1 MTTRDADESRDAE
14 RQALGA
20 ALGARAGDV
29 LELVVRRCGGAGGE
43 PPPAVPSGFA
53 RMCLA
58 ATESVA
64 RALAAEQTERDM
76 RSGRE
81 AWEVFSRIPG
91 GSAAPLDEVT
101 RRCLW
106 WRDAVEEILESSA
119 SALGT
124 SPEVLAGAR
133 AIAQMTLDVTLVRI
147 GESYEQERERT
158 VQGSHQRQEDAA
170 YAATHDELT
179 GLANRSLLID
189 RCEHMLARSRRT
201 GLGVAAIAVGLD
213 DLDALTDTLGEEARD
228 ELIGAVAQ
236 RLDGLVRDVDA
247 LARLGDDEFGILA
260 EDLADPD
267 EAEVMAGRLAAAL
280 AEPFSL
286 TGPREATVMLRV
298 SVGFA
303 TARRTGAGELLRNAE
318 IAMRR
323 ARSDG
328 VARPL
333 AFRPGMHDVIQA
345 RTELVGEL
353 RGALQHGEVFLH
365 FQPTFDL
372 ADLAPTGVEAL
383 LRWRRRGRGLVP
395 PGDFVPLLEESGLI
409 LDVGAWVM
417 REACERC
424 AAWRREGHQV
434 GLAVNVSE
442 RQLESDEFVE
452 HVREALAKSGLEPET
467 LTLDIAETTAMRD
480 TVEVASRLFELR
492 DLGVR
497 VAIDD
502 FGTGYSSLA
511 HLERFP
517 VDALKIH
524 RSFVSQLG
532 ASPEAKT
539 LIRTLIQLGRALALD
554 TLAKGI
560 EQESELAILRAESCG
575 AGQGFLFARPLEAR
589 AATEFLDRWRRERP
603 TTQLPHAAA

>member
-1 MTTRDADESRDAE
+1 VTARGADESRDVE
-14 RQALGA
+14 RRALGE
-20 ALGARAGDV
+20 ALAARAGDV
-29 LELVVRRCGGAGGE
+29 LELVVRRCGGATPD
-43 PPPAVPSGFA
+43 PPPPVPSEFA

-64 RALAAEQTERDM
+64 RALAAEQTERDI
-76 RSGRE
+76 RAGRE
-81 AWEVFSRIPG
+81 AWDVFSRMPG
-91 GSAAPLDEVT
+91 RGAARLDEVT
-101 RRCLW
+101 QRCLW
-106 WRDAVEEILESSA
+106 WRDAVEETLESCA

-124 SPEVLAGAR
+124 SPEVLASAR
-133 AIAQMTLDVTLVRI
+133 ALAQMTLDVTLIRL
-147 GESYEQERERT
+147 GESYEQERARSAHELDR
-158 VQGSHQRQEDAA
+158 RREDLA

-179 GLANRSLLID
+179 GLANRSLLVD

-201 GLGVAAIAVGLD
+201 GMGVAAIAVGLD
-213 DLDALTDTLGEEARD
+213 DLAALTDTLGESGGK
-228 ELIGAVAQ
+228 ELICAVAR
-236 RLDGLVRDVDA
+236 RLDSLVRDVDA
-247 LARLGDDEFGILA
+247 LARLGEDEFGILA

-267 EAEVMAGRLAAAL
+267 EAEVMAGRLAGAL

-286 TGPREATVMLRV
+286 TGEREAAVMLRA

-303 TARRTGAGELLRNAE
+303 TARRTGAGELLRDAE

-323 ARSDG
+323 ARSEG
-328 VARPL
+328 MARPL
-333 AFRPGMHDVIQA
+333 QFRPGMHDVVQSRA
-345 RTELVGEL
+345 ELEGEL
-353 RGALQHGEVFLH
+353 RGALQHGELFLLY
-365 FQPTFDL
+365 QPTFDL
-372 ADLAPTGVEAL
+372 RDLAPTGLEAL
-383 LRWRRRGRGLVP
+383 LRWRRRGRGVVP

-434 GLAVNVSE
+434 GLAVTISE
-442 RQLESDEFVE
+442 LQLESDEFVE
-452 HVREALAKSGLEPET
+452 HVREALAKSGLEPEA
-467 LTLDIAETTAMRD
+467 LTLDLAETTVMRD
-480 TVEVASRLFELR
+480 AVEVAARLFELR

-539 LIRTLIQLGRALALD
+539 LIRTLVQLGRALALD

-589 AATEFLDRWRRERP
+589 AATEFLDRWRRTRP
-603 TTQLPHAAA
+603 ATQLPHAAA